1 MPPPVTLVPLG
12 GGLPMLAPGL
22 DATTGRL
29 DGRYYH
35 VTDDG
40 LVRRDAPTGVDRLLV
55 SGARWFAVS
64 RSSLVWIEN
73 GRVWA
78 APLPP

>member
-1 MPPPVTLVPLG
+1 VRR
-12 GGLPMLAPGL
+12 
-22 DATTGRL
+22 DTGVEERSCIAW
-29 DGRYYH
+29 G
-35 VTDDG
+35 TDDG

-78 APLPP
+78 SPLPS